1 MVVPE
6 LVEFFQ
12 SSLVQVCSF
21 TKSSLRFFALYMATM
36 KLQFLLESSYNTSIL
51 HEQVSLDEFATT
63 V

>member
-1 MVVPE
+1 MVPE

-12 SSLVQVCSF
+12 SSLVQVCSL
-21 TKSSLRFFALYMATM
+21 TKSNLRFYVLYIATM

-51 HEQVSLDEFATT
+51 HEQMSLDEFATT